1 MATTRAKV
9 AKRAIVELPLRVV
22 SATMRR
28 ANVDANLASLD
39 ADAINVFLVTGI
51 TGRKGVPLANVTS
64 ATLLGCL
71 ATLPLASVVVYRVS
85 SGRNVIIARIGT
97 C

>member
-1 MATTRAKV
+1 MATTRVKV
-9 AKRAIVELPLRVV
+9 AKRAIAELPLKVV

-28 ANVDANLASLD
+28 ANADASLASLD
-39 ADAINVFLVTGI
+39 ADAINVFQVTGI

-64 ATLLGCL
+64 GTLLGCL
-71 ATLPLASVVVYRVS
+71 VTLLLASVVVCRAS

>member
-1 MATTRAKV
+1 MATIRVKV
-9 AKRAIVELPLRVV
+9 AKRAIVELPPKVV

-39 ADAINVFLVTGI
+39 ADAINVSLVIGI

-64 ATLLGCL
+64 GTLLGCL
-71 ATLPLASVVVYRVS
+71 VTLLPASVVVYRVS